1 MRCKQP
7 MTDHPRILKKN
18 AGGAVTLIGGG
29 LTVGRSAECGLRLT
43 EGSPSRQHAR
53 LILEGD
59 QLWVEDLGSTNGSFV
74 NGVRIEA
81 RTLLKNGDALRFDM
95 EEYTYSTGAADA
107 DKTVLRQPATPAMP
121 AAPAAPLVVTA
132 TPTPAQQLPP
142 GWTEGAG
149 QAAGANKTVFQSPQE
164 LAEKRRGA
172 AAAAPVL
179 APASTDVPVLLVSS
193 GAAPAKRL
201 ELKATGSD
209 KQEWSIGS
217 DAARELCLPVSG
229 VSALHARIVRDG
241 ERWKIIDQVSANGT
255 YVNGKRCT
263 MSFLNSGD
271 RIAFGPVECSFV
283 LPERALTG
291 AEYPSG
297 GGAAP
302 GRGGWSVGR
311 IAIIGALS
319 FVLTLVVVYLLMK

>member
-1 MRCKQP
+1 
-7 MTDHPRILKKN
+7 MTDNPRSLKKIS
-18 AGGAVTLIGGG
+18 GGAVTLVGGG
-29 LTVGRSAECGLRLT
+29 LIVGRSAECGLRLT

-53 LILEGD
+53 LVVEGD

-74 NGVRIEA
+74 NGVRIAA
-81 RTLLKNGDALRFDM
+81 RTLLKNGDALRFDV

-107 DKTVLRQPATPAMP
+107 DKTVLRQPATPA
-121 AAPAAPLVVTA
+121 APLVVTA
-132 TPTPAQQLPP
+132 APTPAQQLPP

-172 AAAAPVL
+172 AAVAPVL
-179 APASTDVPVLLVSS
+179 AAAATDVPVLSVSS
-193 GAAPAKRL
+193 GAGTAGRL
-201 ELKATGSD
+201 ELKATGGD

-241 ERWKIIDQVSANGT
+241 ERWKVIDQVSANGT

-271 RIAFGPVECSFV
+271 RVAFGPVECSFV
-283 LPERALTG
+283 LPDRVAVG
-291 AEYPSG
+291 DQASAG
-297 GGAAP
+297 GEAAMR
-302 GRGGWSVGR
+302 RGGWSVGR
-311 IAIIGALS
+311 IVTIGAVS

>member
-1 MRCKQP
+1 
-7 MTDHPRILKKN
+7 MTDNPRILKKN
-18 AGGAVTLIGGG
+18 TGGAVTPIGGG
-29 LTVGRSAECGLRLT
+29 LTVGRSEDCGLRLT

-53 LILEGD
+53 LIVEGD

-74 NGVRIEA
+74 NGVRIAA
-81 RTLLKNGDALRFDM
+81 RTLLKNGDALRFDI
-95 EEYTYSTGAADA
+95 EEYTYSTGVADV
-107 DKTVLRQPATPAMP
+107 DKTVLRQPATPAP
-121 AAPAAPLVVTA
+121 PLVVAA

-172 AAAAPVL
+172 PALVAAAAP
-179 APASTDVPVLLVSS
+179 ATSDVPVLCVSS

-217 DAARELCLPVSG
+217 DAVRELCLPVSG

-283 LPERALTG
+283 LPDRALPPGEVPPG
-291 AEYPSG
+291 AE
-297 GGAAP
+297 AAP
-302 GRGGWSVGR
+302 GRGGWTAGR
-311 IAIIGALS
+311 IAIIGAVS
-319 FVLTLVVVYLLMK
+319 FLLTLVVVYLLMR

>member
-1 MRCKQP
+1 
-7 MTDHPRILKKN
+7 
-18 AGGAVTLIGGG
+18 VTLIGGG

-172 AAAAPVL
+172 AAAAPAL
-179 APASTDVPVLLVSS
+179 APASTDVPVLLLAS
-193 GAAPAKRL
+193 GAATTGRL
-201 ELKATGSD
+201 ELKVTGSD

-241 ERWKIIDQVSANGT
+241 ERWKLIDQVSANGT

-271 RIAFGPVECSFV
+271 RVAFGPVECSFV
-283 LPERALTG
+283 LPDRVVVRDHASAGTEATMR
-291 AEYPSG
+291 
-297 GGAAP
+297 
-302 GRGGWSVGR
+302 RGSWSVGR
-311 IAIIGALS
+311 IVTIGVVS
-319 FVLTLVVVYLLMK
+319 FVLTLAVVYLLIR

>member
-18 AGGAVTLIGGG
+18 AGGAVTPIGSG
-29 LTVGRSAECGLRLT
+29 LTVGRGAECALRLT

-53 LILEGD
+53 LIVEGD

-74 NGVRIEA
+74 NGVRIAA
-81 RTLLKNGDALRFDM
+81 RTLLKNGDALRFDI

-107 DKTVLRQPATPAMP
+107 DKTVLRQPATPA
-121 AAPAAPLVVTA
+121 APPVVAA

-193 GAAPAKRL
+193 GAATANRL

-241 ERWKIIDQVSANGT
+241 ERWKLIDQVSANGT

-271 RIAFGPVECSFV
+271 RVAFGPVECSFV
-283 LPERALTG
+283 LPDRAVPRG
-291 AEYPSG
+291 QIP
-297 GGAAP
+297 P
-302 GRGGWSVGR
+302 G
-311 IAIIGALS
+311 
-319 FVLTLVVVYLLMK
+319 

>member
-1 MRCKQP
+1 M
-7 MTDHPRILKKN
+7 KKN
-18 AGGAVTLIGGG
+18 AGGAVTLIGSG
-29 LTVGRSAECGLRLT
+29 LTVGRGAECGLRLT

-53 LILEGD
+53 LVVEGEE
-59 QLWVEDLGSTNGSFV
+59 LWVEDLGSTNGSFV
-74 NGVRIEA
+74 NGARIAA
-81 RTLLKNGDALRFDM
+81 RTLLKNGDALRFDI

-107 DKTVLRQPATPAMP
+107 DKTVLRQPATPA
-121 AAPAAPLVVTA
+121 APLVVTA
-132 TPTPAQQLPP
+132 TATPAQQLPP

-164 LAEKRRGA
+164 LADKRRGA
-172 AAAAPVL
+172 AAAASVP
-179 APASTDVPVLLVSS
+179 APASTDVPVLLLAA
-193 GAAPAKRL
+193 GAATPRRL
-201 ELKATGSD
+201 ELKVTGSD

-241 ERWKIIDQVSANGT
+241 ERWKLIDQVSANGT

-271 RIAFGPVECSFV
+271 RLAFGPVECSFV
-283 LPERALTG
+283 LPDRLAARDQAPPG
-291 AEYPSG
+291 AE
-297 GGAAP
+297 AAMR
-302 GRGGWSVGR
+302 RGGWSVGR
-311 IAIIGALS
+311 IVTIGVAS

>member
-1 MRCKQP
+1 
-7 MTDHPRILKKN
+7 MTDNPRILKKN
-18 AGGAVTLIGGG
+18 AGGAVTPIGGG
-29 LTVGRSAECGLRLT
+29 LTVGRNAECGLRLT

-81 RTLLKNGDALRFDM
+81 RTLLKNGDALRFDV

-107 DKTVLRQPATPAMP
+107 DKTVLRQPATPATP
-121 AAPAAPLVVTA
+121 AAPAVPLVVTA

-172 AAAAPVL
+172 VAAAPVL
-179 APASTDVPVLLVSS
+179 APASTDVPVLLLAS
-193 GAAPAKRL
+193 GVATPGRL
-201 ELKATGSD
+201 ELKVTGSD

-241 ERWKIIDQVSANGT
+241 ERWKLIDQVSANGT

-271 RIAFGPVECSFV
+271 RLAFGPVECSFV
-283 LPERALTG
+283 LPDRVAVRDPASAG
-291 AEYPSG
+291 AE
-297 GGAAP
+297 AAMR
-302 GRGGWSVGR
+302 RGGWSVGR
-311 IAIIGALS
+311 IVTIGVAS

>member
-1 MRCKQP
+1 
-7 MTDHPRILKKN
+7 MTDDPRILKNN
-18 AGGAVTLIGGG
+18 ASGAVTLIGSG

-53 LILEGD
+53 LIVEGD

-74 NGVRIEA
+74 NGERIAA
-81 RTLLKNGDALRFDM
+81 RTLLKNGDALRFDV
-95 EEYTYSTGAADA
+95 EEYTYSTGAADG
-107 DKTVLRQPATPAMP
+107 DKTVLRQPATPAP
-121 AAPAAPLVVTA
+121 PPQVVA

-142 GWTEGAG
+142 GWTEGEG

-172 AAAAPVL
+172 AAVAPAL
-179 APASTDVPVLLVSS
+179 APASTDVPVLLVAS
-193 GAAPAKRL
+193 GVTAATRL
-201 ELKATGSD
+201 ELRAAGSD

-229 VSALHARIVRDG
+229 VSALHARIIRDG
-241 ERWKIIDQVSANGT
+241 GRWKLVDQVSANGT

-271 RIAFGPVECSFV
+271 RVAFGPVECSFV
-283 LPERALTG
+283 LPDRVVVRDHASPG
-291 AEYPSG
+291 AE
-297 GGAAP
+297 ATKR
-302 GRGGWSVGR
+302 RGSWSVGR
-311 IAIIGALS
+311 IVTIGVVS
-319 FVLTLVVVYLLMK
+319 FVLTLALVYLLMR